1 MAWPKQQR
9 NSALSGGY
17 ASTRSVPRY
26 RRQRRRPTKLTN
38 PTRIVGLLHDVS
50 GLKADRPPRS
60 LGRRFVDG
68 AGQTN
73 VDSPSGSGPNR
84 KRRPVIETG

>member
-1 MAWPKQQR
+1 
-9 NSALSGGY
+9 
-17 ASTRSVPRY
+17 VPRY

-38 PTRIVGLLHDVS
+38 PTRIVALLHDVS
-50 GLKADRPPRS
+50 VFKADRPSRS

-68 AGQTN
+68 AGQAN
-73 VDSPSGSGPNR
+73 VDSRSGSGPNR